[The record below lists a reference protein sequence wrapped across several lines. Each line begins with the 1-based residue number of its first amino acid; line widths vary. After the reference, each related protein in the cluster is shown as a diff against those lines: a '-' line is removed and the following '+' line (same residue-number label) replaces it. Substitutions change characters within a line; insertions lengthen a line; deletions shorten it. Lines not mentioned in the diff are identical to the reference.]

1 MVSASDIERSLRKRY
16 RQPAGVEQFG
26 IEPVPDE
33 RQTTGWFDLFSIM
46 FNFLINPGAML
57 TGGMAVAAGLSF
69 QGSVAAGFL
78 GTIVALVFYLTMAT
92 IGVDYGIPGQVA
104 TRVVYGLRGAK
115 AIPSL
120 MRVLVSIYWF
130 AFQTF
135 AGASA
140 IVAVLAKITGVTF
153 SLVAVSVIFG
163 FIQACVAVIGF
174 GSLKALARVALPVK
188 VAVLIYLFA
197 LFIWHDDASFAP
209 AAVLSYAG
217 SGPSWVLL
225 ASWLNVTIASWFSTI
240 ADAADFARY
249 TRSRADM
256 WVATFAAGASGAL
269 LSTALG
275 AYAAAATLGKVQNP
289 FVLAVDVETGW
300 LGLVAI
306 AVFICLDDWT
316 INVLNLYSGGLSL
329 SNMFERFGRFWTT
342 LIVSVLGVALCSVSG
357 VLNGYFQDMSLFGNV
372 FAPVA
377 GILVFDYLFVRNMRI
392 DVAALYDPKGS
403 YRYWF
408 GFNPIAITWTAIG
421 CLICT
426 FVIPVSWLTALITGI
441 CYVLTI
447 RMPEA
452 ILRIAKRK
460 P

>member
-1 MVSASDIERSLRKRY
+1 MDR
-16 RQPAGVEQFG
+16 
-26 IEPVPDE
+26 
-33 RQTTGWFDLFSIM
+33 
-46 FNFLINPGAML
+46 
-57 TGGMAVAAGLSF
+57 
-69 QGSVAAGFL
+69 
-78 GTIVALVFYLTMAT
+78 
-92 IGVDYGIPGQVA
+92 
-104 TRVVYGLRGAK
+104 
-115 AIPSL
+115 
-120 MRVLVSIYWF
+120 
-130 AFQTF
+130 
-135 AGASA
+135 
-140 IVAVLAKITGVTF
+140 
-153 SLVAVSVIFG
+153 
-163 FIQACVAVIGF
+163 
-174 GSLKALARVALPVK
+174 
-188 VAVLIYLFA
+188 
-197 LFIWHDDASFAP
+197 AP
-209 AAVLSYAG
+209 APNPRCCQTREG
-217 SGPSWVLL
+217 
-225 ASWLNVTIASWFSTI
+225 NVRV
-240 ADAADFARY
+240 DP
-249 TRSRADM
+249 
-256 WVATFAAGASGAL
+256 
-269 LSTALG
+269 LG